1 MRSPAVCPWS
11 TRVPAR
17 ACARGRRAARDARV
31 TAARRPK
38 AAPRRV
44 ITPVRSI
51 RSFPCAHSPGT
62 DIAFGSAPRGRAALL
77 IPAALP
83 DATVLTVLASCAA
96 AGKLAEEHTRL
107 GAAVSAPLVAM
118 GTAMV
123 LAAAAALPAASGA
136 YDAVWDQLMPLA
148 VALSLLGAPV
158 DRAALRK
165 GGAVLAAFA
174 VGALGTVAG
183 TFAAYALVGG
193 ALGPHAWKV
202 AACLCASYVGGS
214 LNYAATA
221 QALGLD
227 ATPGG
232 QAALAAGMAADNLA
246 MAAFLAALA
255 LIPAAKPGLTKKPD
269 GRVSPRDDARGAL
282 AEPPT
287 GSENEPP
294 ANPTVSSLT
303 CAFAGALFV
312 LEIGR
317 VASAAAG
324 FPAARMAV
332 AGAAA
337 AAISAAA
344 AAAARRDP
352 ARRFLE
358 GGGFPRAP
366 FAGASRVGAMLMLL
380 FFATLGARADPTVAF
395 ANGAPTFAFI
405 AVQLATHF
413 AFVFLVAGKLLAKW
427 LRLPLWATLTASNA
441 CVGGPATAAA
451 AAAARGWPAAVQPA
465 VLAGT
470 VGYVVG
476 TPLALAVAA
485 ALRAM

>member
-1 MRSPAVCPWS
+1 
-11 TRVPAR
+11 
-17 ACARGRRAARDARV
+17 
-31 TAARRPK
+31 
-38 AAPRRV
+38 
-44 ITPVRSI
+44 
-51 RSFPCAHSPGT
+51 
-62 DIAFGSAPRGRAALL
+62 
-77 IPAALP
+77 
-83 DATVLTVLASCAA
+83 
-96 AGKLAEEHTRL
+96 
-107 GAAVSAPLVAM
+107 M

-255 LIPAAKPGLTKKPD
+255 LVPAAKPG
-269 GRVSPRDDARGAL
+269 SEI

-287 GSENEPP
+287 AENEPP

-303 CAFAGALFV
+303 CAFASALFV

-337 AAISAAA
+337 AALSAAA

-366 FAGASRVGAMLMLL
+366 FAGASRFGATLMLL
-380 FFATLGARADPTVAF
+380 FFATLGARADPNVAL
-395 ANGAPTFAFI
+395 ANGAPMFAFI

-413 AFVFLVAGKLLAKW
+413 AVVFLVGGKLLARA
-427 LRLPLWATLTASNA
+427 LDVPLWATLTASNA

-451 AAAARGWPAAVQPA
+451 AAVARGWSAAVQPA

-476 TPLALAVAA
+476 TPLAVAMA
-485 ALRAM
+485 SALRAM

>member
-1 MRSPAVCPWS
+1 MCPL
-11 TRVPAR
+11 TRDRHRVRERPAR
-17 ACARGRRAARDARV
+17 AR
-31 TAARRPK
+31 
-38 AAPRRV
+38 
-44 ITPVRSI
+44 
-51 RSFPCAHSPGT
+51 
-62 DIAFGSAPRGRAALL
+62 ALL

-165 GGAVLAAFA
+165 GGAVLVAFA

-221 QALGLD
+221 QALGLA

-255 LIPAAKPGLTKKPD
+255 LVRRRNQAENSRAA
-269 GRVSPRDDARGAL
+269 SPRDDAGAL

-287 GSENEPP
+287 AENEPP

-303 CAFAGALFV
+303 CAFAGALIV

-337 AAISAAA
+337 AA
-344 AAAARRDP
+344 AR
-352 ARRFLE
+352 
-358 GGGFPRAP
+358 
-366 FAGASRVGAMLMLL
+366 
-380 FFATLGARADPTVAF
+380 
-395 ANGAPTFAFI
+395 
-405 AVQLATHF
+405 
-413 AFVFLVAGKLLAKW
+413 
-427 LRLPLWATLTASNA
+427 
-441 CVGGPATAAA
+441 AA
-451 AAAARGWPAAVQPA
+451 AAAARGGTRRGGFWKAGASRGRRSRARAAWA
-465 VLAGT
+465 
-470 VGYVVG
+470 
-476 TPLALAVAA
+476 
-485 ALRAM
+485 RC

>member
-44 ITPVRSI
+44 VTPVRSI

-165 GGAVLAAFA
+165 GGAVLVAFA
-174 VGALGTVAG
+174 VGALGAVAG

-221 QALGLD
+221 QALGLA

-255 LIPAAKPGLTKKPD
+255 LVPAAKPGRELD
-269 GRVSPRDDARGAL
+269 GRASPRDDASAL

-287 GSENEPP
+287 AENEPP

-303 CAFAGALFV
+303 CAFAGALVV

-337 AAISAAA
+337 AALSAAA
-344 AAAARRDP
+344 AAAARRDQ

>member
-1 MRSPAVCPWS
+1 M
-11 TRVPAR
+11 
-17 ACARGRRAARDARV
+17 G
-31 TAARRPK
+31 
-38 AAPRRV
+38 
-44 ITPVRSI
+44 
-51 RSFPCAHSPGT
+51 CAHSPGT

-165 GGAVLAAFA
+165 GGAVLVAFA

-221 QALGLD
+221 RALGLA

-255 LIPAAKPGLTKKPD
+255 SSRRRNQAENPARARSPG
-269 GRVSPRDDARGAL
+269 
-282 AEPPT
+282 PPT
-287 GSENEPP
+287 AENEPP
-294 ANPTVSSLT
+294 ANPTVSSLRARSRARWS
-303 CAFAGALFV
+303 CWRSGASPPPR
-312 LEIGR
+312 R
-317 VASAAAG
+317 V
-324 FPAARMAV
+324 PR
-332 AGAAA
+332 GAH
-337 AAISAAA
+337 
-344 AAAARRDP
+344 
-352 ARRFLE
+352 
-358 GGGFPRAP
+358 GGGRRRRRRALRLGGGGGGGTGRGG
-366 FAGASRVGAMLMLL
+366 FWKAGASRGRRSR
-380 FFATLGARADPTVAF
+380 ARAA
-395 ANGAPTFAFI
+395 
-405 AVQLATHF
+405 
-413 AFVFLVAGKLLAKW
+413 
-427 LRLPLWATLTASNA
+427 WAR
-441 CVGGPATAAA
+441 C
-451 AAAARGWPAAVQPA
+451 
-465 VLAGT
+465 
-470 VGYVVG
+470 
-476 TPLALAVAA
+476 
-485 ALRAM
+485 

>member
-1 MRSPAVCPWS
+1 M
-11 TRVPAR
+11 
-17 ACARGRRAARDARV
+17 G
-31 TAARRPK
+31 
-38 AAPRRV
+38 
-44 ITPVRSI
+44 
-51 RSFPCAHSPGT
+51 CAHSPGT

-165 GGAVLAAFA
+165 GGAVLVAFA

-193 ALGPHAWKV
+193 APARTPGRSPP
-202 AACLCASYVGGS
+202 ACARRVGGS

-221 QALGLD
+221 QALGLA

-246 MAAFLAALA
+246 MAAFLAA
-255 LIPAAKPGLTKKPD
+255 
-269 GRVSPRDDARGAL
+269 PRSSRRRNQPRIRRERA

-287 GSENEPP
+287 AENEPL

-303 CAFAGALFV
+303 CAFAGALVV

-337 AAISAAA
+337 AALSAPA
-344 AAAARRDP
+344 AAAARRDR

>member
-1 MRSPAVCPWS
+1 
-11 TRVPAR
+11 
-17 ACARGRRAARDARV
+17 
-31 TAARRPK
+31 
-38 AAPRRV
+38 
-44 ITPVRSI
+44 
-51 RSFPCAHSPGT
+51 
-62 DIAFGSAPRGRAALL
+62 
-77 IPAALP
+77 
-83 DATVLTVLASCAA
+83 
-96 AGKLAEEHTRL
+96 
-107 GAAVSAPLVAM
+107 
-118 GTAMV
+118 
-123 LAAAAALPAASGA
+123 
-136 YDAVWDQLMPLA
+136 
-148 VALSLLGAPV
+148 
-158 DRAALRK
+158 
-165 GGAVLAAFA
+165 
-174 VGALGTVAG
+174 
-183 TFAAYALVGG
+183 
-193 ALGPHAWKV
+193 
-202 AACLCASYVGGS
+202 
-214 LNYAATA
+214 
-221 QALGLD
+221 
-227 ATPGG
+227 
-232 QAALAAGMAADNLA
+232 

-255 LIPAAKPGLTKKPD
+255 LVPAAKPG
-269 GRVSPRDDARGAL
+269 SEI

-287 GSENEPP
+287 AENEPP

-303 CAFAGALFV
+303 CAFAGALIV

-337 AAISAAA
+337 AALSAAA
-344 AAAARRDP
+344 AAAARRDQ

>member
-1 MRSPAVCPWS
+1 M
-11 TRVPAR
+11 
-17 ACARGRRAARDARV
+17 
-31 TAARRPK
+31 
-38 AAPRRV
+38 
-44 ITPVRSI
+44 
-51 RSFPCAHSPGT
+51 
-62 DIAFGSAPRGRAALL
+62 
-77 IPAALP
+77 
-83 DATVLTVLASCAA
+83 TVLASCAA

-255 LIPAAKPGLTKKPD
+255 LVPAAKPGPEPD
-269 GRVSPRDDARGAL
+269 GRVSPRDDAGAL

-287 GSENEPP
+287 AENEPP

-324 FPAARMAV
+324 FPAARMAG

-337 AAISAAA
+337 AALSAAA
-344 AAAARRDP
+344 AAAARRDQ

-366 FAGASRVGAMLMLL
+366 FAGAGRVGAMLMLL

>member
-1 MRSPAVCPWS
+1 
-11 TRVPAR
+11 
-17 ACARGRRAARDARV
+17 
-31 TAARRPK
+31 
-38 AAPRRV
+38 
-44 ITPVRSI
+44 
-51 RSFPCAHSPGT
+51 
-62 DIAFGSAPRGRAALL
+62 
-77 IPAALP
+77 
-83 DATVLTVLASCAA
+83 
-96 AGKLAEEHTRL
+96 
-107 GAAVSAPLVAM
+107 M

-165 GGAVLAAFA
+165 GGAVLVAFA

-221 QALGLD
+221 QALGLA

-255 LIPAAKPGLTKKPD
+255 LVPAAKPG
-269 GRVSPRDDARGAL
+269 RESDASAL

-287 GSENEPP
+287 AENEPP

-303 CAFAGALFV
+303 CAFAGALVV

-337 AAISAAA
+337 AALSASA
-344 AAAARRDP
+344 AAAARRDR
-352 ARRFLE
+352 ARR
-358 GGGFPRAP
+358 
-366 FAGASRVGAMLMLL
+366 V
-380 FFATLGARADPTVAF
+380 
-395 ANGAPTFAFI
+395 
-405 AVQLATHF
+405 
-413 AFVFLVAGKLLAKW
+413 
-427 LRLPLWATLTASNA
+427 LR
-441 CVGGPATAAA
+441 
-451 AAAARGWPAAVQPA
+451 
-465 VLAGT
+465 
-470 VGYVVG
+470 
-476 TPLALAVAA
+476 
-485 ALRAM
+485 

>member
-1 MRSPAVCPWS
+1 M
-11 TRVPAR
+11 
-17 ACARGRRAARDARV
+17 G
-31 TAARRPK
+31 
-38 AAPRRV
+38 
-44 ITPVRSI
+44 
-51 RSFPCAHSPGT
+51 CAHSPGT

-165 GGAVLAAFA
+165 GGAVLVAFA

-221 QALGLD
+221 QALGLA

-255 LIPAAKPGLTKKPD
+255 LVPAAKPG
-269 GRVSPRDDARGAL
+269 SEI

-287 GSENEPP
+287 AENEPP

-303 CAFAGALFV
+303 CAFAGALIV

-337 AAISAAA
+337 AALSAAA
-344 AAAARRDP
+344 AAAARRDQ

-465 VLAGT
+465 VLAGM

>member
-123 LAAAAALPAASGA
+123 LAAASALPAASGA

-221 QALGLD
+221 QALGLA

-255 LIPAAKPGLTKKPD
+255 LVPAAKPGPEPD
-269 GRVSPRDDARGAL
+269 GRASSRDEFRNSL

-287 GSENEPP
+287 DIENEHVS
-294 ANPTVSSLT
+294 ANPTVFSLT
-303 CAFAGALFV
+303 CAFAGALIV

-337 AAISAAA
+337 AALSAAA

-352 ARRFLE
+352 ARRVLE

>member
-1 MRSPAVCPWS
+1 M
-11 TRVPAR
+11 
-17 ACARGRRAARDARV
+17 
-31 TAARRPK
+31 
-38 AAPRRV
+38 
-44 ITPVRSI
+44 
-51 RSFPCAHSPGT
+51 
-62 DIAFGSAPRGRAALL
+62 
-77 IPAALP
+77 
-83 DATVLTVLASCAA
+83 TVLASCAA

-165 GGAVLAAFA
+165 GGAVLVAFA

-227 ATPGG
+227 ASGPGG

-255 LIPAAKPGLTKKPD
+255 LVPAAKPGPEPD
-269 GRVSPRDDARGAL
+269 GRVSPRDDAGAL

-287 GSENEPP
+287 AENEPP

-337 AAISAAA
+337 AALSAAA

>member
-1 MRSPAVCPWS
+1 
-11 TRVPAR
+11 
-17 ACARGRRAARDARV
+17 
-31 TAARRPK
+31 
-38 AAPRRV
+38 
-44 ITPVRSI
+44 
-51 RSFPCAHSPGT
+51 
-62 DIAFGSAPRGRAALL
+62 
-77 IPAALP
+77 
-83 DATVLTVLASCAA
+83 
-96 AGKLAEEHTRL
+96 
-107 GAAVSAPLVAM
+107 M

-165 GGAVLAAFA
+165 GGAVLVAFA

-221 QALGLD
+221 QALGLA

-255 LIPAAKPGLTKKPD
+255 LVPAAKPG
-269 GRVSPRDDARGAL
+269 RESDASAL

-287 GSENEPP
+287 AENEPP

-303 CAFAGALFV
+303 CAFAGALVV

-337 AAISAAA
+337 AALSAAA
-344 AAAARRDP
+344 AAAARRDQ

>member
-31 TAARRPK
+31 TAAQRPK

-44 ITPVRSI
+44 VTPVRSI
-51 RSFPCAHSPGT
+51 RSLGCAHSPGT

-165 GGAVLAAFA
+165 GGAVLVAFA

-221 QALGLD
+221 QALGLA

-255 LIPAAKPGLTKKPD
+255 LVPAAKPGPEPD
-269 GRVSPRDDARGAL
+269 AGAL

-287 GSENEPP
+287 AENEPP

-303 CAFAGALFV
+303 CAFAGALIV

-337 AAISAAA
+337 AALSAAA
-344 AAAARRDP
+344 AAAARRDQ

>member
-1 MRSPAVCPWS
+1 M
-11 TRVPAR
+11 
-17 ACARGRRAARDARV
+17 
-31 TAARRPK
+31 
-38 AAPRRV
+38 
-44 ITPVRSI
+44 
-51 RSFPCAHSPGT
+51 
-62 DIAFGSAPRGRAALL
+62 
-77 IPAALP
+77 
-83 DATVLTVLASCAA
+83 TVLASCAA

-255 LIPAAKPGLTKKPD
+255 LVPAAKPESQNPEPD
-269 GRVSPRDDARGAL
+269 GRVSPRDSLAGAL

-287 GSENEPP
+287 ENENEPP

-303 CAFAGALFV
+303 CAFASALFV

-337 AAISAAA
+337 AALSAAA

>member
-1 MRSPAVCPWS
+1 M
-11 TRVPAR
+11 
-17 ACARGRRAARDARV
+17 G
-31 TAARRPK
+31 
-38 AAPRRV
+38 
-44 ITPVRSI
+44 
-51 RSFPCAHSPGT
+51 CAHSPGT

-165 GGAVLAAFA
+165 GGAVLVAFA

-221 QALGLD
+221 QALGLA

-255 LIPAAKPGLTKKPD
+255 LVPAAKPG
-269 GRVSPRDDARGAL
+269 RESDASAL

-287 GSENEPP
+287 AENEPP

-303 CAFAGALFV
+303 CAFAGALVV

-337 AAISAAA
+337 AALSASA
-344 AAAARRDP
+344 AAAARRDR

-405 AVQLATHF
+405 AAQLATHF

>member
-1 MRSPAVCPWS
+1 M
-11 TRVPAR
+11 
-17 ACARGRRAARDARV
+17 G
-31 TAARRPK
+31 
-38 AAPRRV
+38 
-44 ITPVRSI
+44 
-51 RSFPCAHSPGT
+51 CAHSPGT

-165 GGAVLAAFA
+165 GGAVLVAFA

-221 QALGLD
+221 QALGLA

-255 LIPAAKPGLTKKPD
+255 LVPAAKPG
-269 GRVSPRDDARGAL
+269 SEI

-287 GSENEPP
+287 AENEPP

-303 CAFAGALFV
+303 CAFAGALIV

-337 AAISAAA
+337 AALSAAA
-344 AAAARRDP
+344 AAAARRDQ

>member
-62 DIAFGSAPRGRAALL
+62 DVAFGSAPRGRAALL

-118 GTAMV
+118 VLAMV

-255 LIPAAKPGLTKKPD
+255 LVPAAKPGLTKKPD
-269 GRVSPRDDARGAL
+269 GRVSSRDD

-287 GSENEPP
+287 GSENEHVV

-303 CAFAGALFV
+303 CAFAGALLV

-337 AAISAAA
+337 AALSAAA

>member
-96 AGKLAEEHTRL
+96 AGRLAEEHTRL

-118 GTAMV
+118 GAAMV

-255 LIPAAKPGLTKKPD
+255 LVPAAKP
-269 GRVSPRDDARGAL
+269 GAL

-287 GSENEPP
+287 GSENEHVV

-337 AAISAAA
+337 AALSAAA

>member
-1 MRSPAVCPWS
+1 M
-11 TRVPAR
+11 
-17 ACARGRRAARDARV
+17 
-31 TAARRPK
+31 
-38 AAPRRV
+38 
-44 ITPVRSI
+44 
-51 RSFPCAHSPGT
+51 
-62 DIAFGSAPRGRAALL
+62 
-77 IPAALP
+77 
-83 DATVLTVLASCAA
+83 VLASCAA

-165 GGAVLAAFA
+165 GGAVLVAFA

-221 QALGLD
+221 QALGLA

-255 LIPAAKPGLTKKPD
+255 LVPAAKPG
-269 GRVSPRDDARGAL
+269 RESDASAL

-287 GSENEPP
+287 AENEPP

-303 CAFAGALFV
+303 CAFAGALVV

-337 AAISAAA
+337 AALSASA
-344 AAAARRDP
+344 AAAARRDR